1 MEATLF
7 YELNTENKDFTK
19 RMLRF
24 LKHNIW
30 LYIPDFVL
38 IILFVL
44 PPYEMEKTL
53 MIISG
58 LVVLGFRDLV
68 VIRRSTYYLSQFKVE
83 EQMVTFSVL
92 RYNQNYITRRNHI
105 SNIEL
110 VREYRPFRLLIRENN
125 EVVHQQYAL
134 GYWNKA
140 KLEELYRKFNDLK
153 QDVSMESMFKR
164 SL

>member
-1 MEATLF
+1 MEATLY
-7 YELNTENKDFTK
+7 YELNTENRDFTK

-30 LYIPDFVL
+30 LYIPDFAL
-38 IILFVL
+38 IILLFL

-83 EQMVTFSVL
+83 EQRVTFSVL
-92 RYNQNYITRRNHI
+92 RYNQNYLTRQNHI
-105 SNIEL
+105 SNIVL
-110 VREYRPFRLLIRENN
+110 VREYRPFRLLIKENN

>member
-1 MEATLF
+1 
-7 YELNTENKDFTK
+7 
-19 RMLRF
+19 
-24 LKHNIW
+24 
-30 LYIPDFVL
+30 
-38 IILFVL
+38 
-44 PPYEMEKTL
+44 MEKTL

-83 EQMVTFSVL
+83 EQMVSFSIL
-92 RYNQNYITRRNHI
+92 RYNQPYLTRKNHI
-105 SNIEL
+105 SNVEL
-110 VREYRPFRLLIRENN
+110 VREYRPYRLLIKENN
-125 EVVHQQYAL
+125 AVIHQQYAL